1 MSNKLAVLAAVLVL
15 VLVAAAPALAQDEV
29 PACKLHDACLDT
41 SEEQKAN
48 ANQYT
53 ESPEPIQAFPANPA
67 SGMECD
73 GDSTNPCSP
82 NQEVTQSDNAR
93 YAAVPEAAFDAPA
106 SCGSCGL
113 QVAQGALDA
122 IAGDRSGVTD
132 SADAFGVALQAAR
145 DAGGTREA
153 AASGEARTPVED
165 TAVYRAAFDAT
176 KEAGADDETAKEV
189 AEQAV
194 AEANSGGATKGKDRK
209 KRAGEDK
216 AREDTAT
223 DEEDVAA
230 SDEGDGSSDSPGSG
244 DGDTVTA
251 PTGSKAP
258 HFLLGGV
265 AFLSVGGFAALRFTR
280 SWSSS
285 ALRRLSRN

>member
-1 MSNKLAVLAAVLVL
+1 VSNRLAVLAAVLVL

-29 PACKLHDACLDT
+29 PACELHDACLDT
-41 SEEQKAN
+41 SEEQKTT
-48 ANQYT
+48 ANQYS
-53 ESPEPIQAFPANPA
+53 ESPEPTQAFPVNPA
-67 SGMECD
+67 SDMECE

-82 NQEVTQSDNAR
+82 NQGITQSDNAR

-122 IAGDRSGVTD
+122 ITGDRSGVTG
-132 SADAFGVALQAAR
+132 SADAFGAALQAAR

-153 AASGEARTPVED
+153 AASEEAGTPVED
-165 TAVYRAAFDAT
+165 TAIYRSAFEAA
-176 KEAGADDETAKEV
+176 KEAGADNETAKE
-189 AEQAV
+189 AAKQAV
-194 AEANSGGATKGKDRK
+194 SEANSGGAAKGKDRK
-209 KRAGEDK
+209 DRAGEDK

-230 SDEGDGSSDSPGSG
+230 SDEENAGSDSPGSG
-244 DGDTVTA
+244 DGDTVTT
-251 PTGSKAP
+251 PTGSRAP
-258 HFLLGGV
+258 LLLSGV
-265 AFLSVGGFAALRFTR
+265 AFLSVGGFAAIRFTR

>member
-1 MSNKLAVLAAVLVL
+1 MLVL

-29 PACKLHDACLDT
+29 PACELRDACLDT
-41 SEEQKAN
+41 SEEQEAT
-48 ANQYT
+48 ADQHT
-53 ESPEPIQAFPANPA
+53 ENPEPTQPFPVIPA
-67 SGMECD
+67 SDMECESN
-73 GDSTNPCSP
+73 STNPCSP

-113 QVAQGALDA
+113 QVAQGALDT
-122 IAGDRSGVTD
+122 ITGDRSDVTD
-132 SADAFGVALQAAR
+132 SADAFGAALQAAR
-145 DAGGTREA
+145 DAGGAREA
-153 AASGEARTPVED
+153 AASEEAGTPLED
-165 TAVYRAAFDAT
+165 TVIYWAAFEAA

-194 AEANSGGATKGKDRK
+194 AEADSGAAAKKKDRK
-209 KRAGEDK
+209 ESAGKEK
-216 AREDTAT
+216 AREDTAA
-223 DEEDVAA
+223 DREDVAA
-230 SDEGDGSSDSPGSG
+230 SDEGDGGSDSPGSG
-244 DGDTVTA
+244 DGDTVTTPA
-251 PTGSKAP
+251 DSKA
-258 HFLLGGV
+258 HLLLGGV